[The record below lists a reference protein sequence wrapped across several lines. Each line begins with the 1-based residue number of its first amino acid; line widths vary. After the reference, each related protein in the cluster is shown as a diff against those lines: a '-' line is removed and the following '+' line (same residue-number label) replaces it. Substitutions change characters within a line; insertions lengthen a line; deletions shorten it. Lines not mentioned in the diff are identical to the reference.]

1 MLFRSVMLLS
11 TAIGGGQSME
21 TWCRGYGV
29 SGGEEEGGHK
39 GEKMEEEERREKE
52 RKRGGGRE
60 YRGEENDGKVRK
72 RKIKI
77 KIIIK

>member
-1 MLFRSVMLLS
+1 MLLS

-21 TWCRGYGV
+21 RWCRGYGV
-29 SGGEEEGGHK
+29 SGGEEGG
-39 GEKMEEEERREKE
+39 GEKMEEEERKEKE

-60 YRGEENDGKVRK
+60 SRGGENDRKVRK